1 MTYVMWPVH
10 VGFVVDKVVMGRVLL
25 RVLRFLPVS
34 VIPPIIYTSVSQTFF
49 KWGPLSLVR
58 MFHGPPYSWD
68 YQTH

>member
-34 VIPPIIYTSVSQTFF
+34 FVPPILYTQFSSIYHRHYTNKALQIGFS
-49 KWGPLSLVR
+49 K
-58 MFHGPPYSWD
+58 
-68 YQTH
+68 